1 MAVYLDNS
9 ATTAPCPE
17 AVEAVNFMMTENF
30 GNPSSLH
37 GAGISAMKEIISAR
51 ESIAKALSCEKDEI
65 FFTSGATEANNLAIF
80 GAAYANRRRGN
91 RIVTTAI
98 EHESVMQSID
108 RLEEEGFEVIRLMPD
123 GHGFISEKELEEAIN
138 DKTILVSMMYIN
150 NEVGSILPVEK
161 IKKTVTRKNAP
172 ALIHIDCVQAFGK
185 IPVRPKKLG
194 ADLASVTAHK
204 IHGPK
209 GSGALYIRK
218 GVNIS
223 PRTFGGEQEK
233 RIRPGTEASPLIAG
247 FGAAVNA
254 LPDLKKQSEYISG
267 LNTYARE
274 RLGEIDG
281 LIFNSADNAS
291 PFILNIYIPS
301 FMRSQTVIQELSA
314 KYGIYVSSGSACAK
328 GKRSHVLTAMH
339 LPDERIDKSIRI
351 SFCRS
356 NTKEDIDIL
365 ADALKELI
373 LKHPM

>member
-108 RLEEEGFEVIRLMPD
+108 RLEEEGFEVIRLIPD

-161 IKKTVTRKNAP
+161 IKKAVTRKNAP

-247 FGAAVNA
+247 FGAAVSA

-281 LIFNSADNAS
+281 LVFNSADNAS

>member
-65 FFTSGATEANNLAIF
+65 LFTSGATEANNLAIF

-123 GHGFISEKELEEAIN
+123 EFGFISEKELEEAIN
-138 DKTILVSMMYIN
+138 DKTILVSIMYIN

-161 IKKTVTRKNAP
+161 IKKAVTRKNAP

-281 LIFNSADNAS
+281 LVFNSADNAS